1 MAIRPVVKYPG
12 QTTPASG
19 GYPHGAAQNVIV
31 AGDGTG
37 TPLEKDWLND
47 LWGFL
52 QSLLSAGGVTP
63 SGVPDQV
70 GASDYLTGMRAAA
83 RSVITPAQIT
93 SGQNNYSPTGF
104 SEASVLRVSSNSL
117 QPING
122 FDSTAKVKTK
132 LVINVGVNGINLP
145 HLAGGQAA
153 GNQILAPSAVS
164 YLLGSGDCAVIDCDT
179 TTGVWRIVGGASL
192 AASRAWGGAH
202 SWTGFLISGGV
213 LSGTGSIDID
223 GSCETARF
231 LIDHGSNEFDYKVA
245 RARAK
250 ILPFNFVR
258 DSPSASDIVWAP
270 TAGAGASSINA
281 GTSILF
287 IDLPS
292 GAVITGIFAG
302 VTPGGGTVTL
312 SARREVFNPFTGGV
326 TNTAMGSP
334 AASSGAGYQLLD
346 LGAMS
351 VAVDNGLTRYSVS
364 LQASVVLQQCQG
376 IWVAYTDPGPRSY

>member
-1 MAIRPVVKYPG
+1 MAIRPVIKYPG
-12 QTTPASG
+12 QVQPASG
-19 GYPHGAAQNVIV
+19 AYPHGKAQNVTV
-31 AGDGTG
+31 VGDGTG
-37 TPLEKDWLND
+37 TPLEKDWVND

-52 QSLLSAGGVTP
+52 QSLLSTASVTP
-63 SGVPDQV
+63 SGIPDEV
-70 GASDYLTGMRAAA
+70 GASDYLTAMRGSI
-83 RSVITPAQIT
+83 RSVLTPAQIT
-93 SGQNNYSPTGF
+93 SAQNNYGPAGF
-104 SEASVLRVSSNSL
+104 SEATIVRASTNSL

-132 LVINVGVNGINLP
+132 LVINVGANGLNLP

-153 GNQILAPSAVS
+153 GNAIIAPSGVT
-164 YLLGSGDCAVIDCDT
+164 YLLGPGDCALIDCDT
-179 TTGVWRIVGGASL
+179 TTGAWRIIGGASL

-213 LSGTGSIDID
+213 MSGTGSIDID
-223 GSCETARF
+223 GSVESARF
-231 LIDHGSNEFDYKVA
+231 LIDHGSNEFDYKAA

-250 ILPFNFVR
+250 QLPLNFVR

-270 TAGAGASSINA
+270 VAGGGASSINL

-287 IDLPS
+287 IDLPT

-302 VTPGGGTVTL
+302 VTPGGAAVTL
-312 SARREVFNPFTGGV
+312 SARRELWNPFTGSI

-334 AASSGAGYQLLD
+334 AVSSGAGYQLLD

-351 VAVDNGLTRYSVS
+351 VAVDNTLTRYSVS
-364 LQASVVLQQCQG
+364 LQAGAVLQQCHG
-376 IWVAYTDPGPRSY
+376 IYVAFTDPGPRSY